1 MRNIYRTIFIGLV
14 IVCMNS
20 VVVAAPIY
28 HSSKVEMHWTFDGDA
43 QQRLLV
49 EEILSAKS
57 SLEIAIFSL
66 TDPAIVFALREAHK
80 NGINIRI
87 ITDRMQAYS
96 RTQNVAMQIL
106 NKVGIPIKLNKH
118 SGLMHLKMVIVDRS
132 RVITGSY
139 NFSKSANK
147 VNDELLMMIVS
158 DRFVNSCLNEFGLMW
173 NNSNRFERL
182 SM

>member
-1 MRNIYRTIFIGLV
+1 
-14 IVCMNS
+14 MNS
-20 VVVAAPIY
+20 AVVAAPIS
-28 HSSKVEMHWTFDGDA
+28 HTSKAEMSWTFDGDT
-43 QQRLLV
+43 QQKIIV
-49 EEILSAKS
+49 DAIHSAKS
-57 SLEIAIFSL
+57 TIEIAIFSL

-80 NGINIRI
+80 KGLHVRI

-118 SGLMHLKMVIVDRS
+118 SGLMHLKMIIVDRS
-132 RVITGSY
+132 QVITGSY

-147 VNDELLMMIVS
+147 VNDELLMVVVS

-173 NNSNRFERL
+173 NDSGRFERL

>member
-1 MRNIYRTIFIGLV
+1 MRKIYRTIIIGLV

-28 HSSKVEMHWTFDGDA
+28 QSNKVEMSWTFDGDA
-43 QQRLLV
+43 QQQIIV
-49 EEILSAKS
+49 DAIHSAKTT
-57 SLEIAIFSL
+57 LEIAIFSL
-66 TDPAIVFALREAHK
+66 TDPAIVFALREAQK
-80 NGINIRI
+80 RGINVRI
-87 ITDRMQAYS
+87 ITDRMQAYT

-118 SGLMHLKMVIVDRS
+118 SGLMHLKMIIVDRS

-147 VNDELLMMIVS
+147 VNDELLMVVVS

-173 NNSNRFERL
+173 NDSERFEPL